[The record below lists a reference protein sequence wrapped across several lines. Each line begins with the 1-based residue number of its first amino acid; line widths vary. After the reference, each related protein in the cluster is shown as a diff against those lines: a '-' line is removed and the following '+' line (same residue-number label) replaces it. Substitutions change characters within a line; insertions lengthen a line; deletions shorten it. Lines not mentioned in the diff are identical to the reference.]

1 MKQWLALFV
10 VAMLAAG
17 CGNAP
22 GNTGDSSSPTD
33 DSAQTRVAF
42 VTNNAS
48 DFWKIARAGTEAAA
62 REFNCDVEFR
72 IPAGG
77 TAAEQQQIVEDLMVT
92 GVSGVAISPNDPD
105 NWTEVLNEIAEKVDL
120 VTQDSDAPNSNRACY
135 IGTDNFA
142 AGQAAGQLIVSA
154 LPDGGQIMVFVGKMD
169 AQNAQDRLAGIKD
182 VLEGTSIEIADV
194 KTDETDRAKAIANVQ
209 STLVSY
215 PDIAA
220 LVGLWSYNGPAILNA
235 VRDSGKL
242 DQVKIIAFDEET
254 ETLQGVQDGHI
265 VGTIVQQ
272 PYQFGYESVK
282 VLNELAQGDA
292 SSIPESK
299 QVFIPV
305 QTITQAN
312 VEEFWSQL
320 KERLAAS

>member
-1 MKQWLALFV
+1 MKKWLAFAVL
-10 VAMLAAG
+10 AALAAG

-22 GNTGDSSSPTD
+22 DDAGNDTASTD
-33 DSAQTRVAF
+33 ASEQIRVAF

-62 REFNCDVEFR
+62 KDFNCDVEFR

-77 TAAEQQQIVEDLMVT
+77 TAADQQQIMEDLMVT
-92 GVSGVAISPNDPD
+92 GISGIAVSPNDPD
-105 NWTEVLNEIAEKVDL
+105 NWTEVLNEIAEKVNL

-142 AGQAAGQLIVSA
+142 AGQAAGELIISA
-154 LPDGGQIMVFVGKMD
+154 LPDGGKIMVFVGKMD
-169 AQNAQDRLAGIKD
+169 AQNAQDRLAGIKS

-209 STLVSY
+209 TTLVSY

-242 DQVKIIAFDEET
+242 DQVKIIAFDEED

-265 VGTIVQQ
+265 AGTIVQQ

-282 VLNELAQGDA
+282 VLSELAQGDL

-299 QVFIPV
+299 QIFIPV

-312 VEEFWSQL
+312 VVEFWSQL
-320 KERLAAS
+320 KERLNAS